1 MTRVHSFRSSRMIDS
16 CTPTTDHIRVR
27 ARARARVRTRA
38 LALALC
44 RNRALSCLMP
54 RRDRCPS

>member
-1 MTRVHSFRSSRMIDS
+1 MTRVHSFRSFRMIDS
-16 CTPTTDHIRVR
+16 CTPTTDHIRV
-27 ARARARVRTRA
+27 RARVRTRA